1 MLMYLEFKHIGKN
14 DNVVADMLL
23 QARYNDEGAM
33 VDGEE
38 DVGNNFYSMTLTR
51 RNEIGLATP
60 LELVLAWFVCV
71 WMVGYWR
78 IFECIGKTRRFD
90 KLFYS
95 GQINMKTFKAREWN
109 AATSCV

>member
-1 MLMYLEFKHIGKN
+1 METDCLPLLEIIISCYTPNLTMLMQIAYIMLMYLEFKHIGKN

-60 LELVLAWFVCV
+60 LELVLA
-71 WMVGYWR
+71 
-78 IFECIGKTRRFD
+78 
-90 KLFYS
+90 
-95 GQINMKTFKAREWN
+95 
-109 AATSCV
+109 